1 MHAIRALE
9 YVTFVTIDP
18 ADRARGIV
26 ETPLPGFGKIGV
38 RPAGTGA
45 SGRFERR
52 HLRPAGGIRA
62 YLFEFRSTHT
72 PVTCYRA
79 KLPAS
84 GRLSALD
91 IVGKT

>member
-1 MHAIRALE
+1 MHAIRPQQ

-18 ADRARGIV
+18 ADRARRIV

-45 SGRFERR
+45 RGRFGCRR
-52 HLRPAGGIRA
+52 PRHAGWIRA
-62 YLFEFRSTHT
+62 YLFEFRSSRT

-84 GRLSALD
+84 GRLFGA
-91 IVGKT
+91 

>member
-18 ADRARGIV
+18 ADRTHGIV

-38 RPAGTGA
+38 RPAATGA
-45 SGRFERR
+45 SGDFRR
-52 HLRPAGGIRA
+52 SPRRRAGRIRA
-62 YLFEFRSTHT
+62 YLFEFRSSRT

-84 GRLSALD
+84 GCLSALD

>member
-1 MHAIRALE
+1 MHAIRALQ

-45 SGRFERR
+45 SGCFERC
-52 HLRPAGGIRA
+52 H
-62 YLFEFRSTHT
+62 
-72 PVTCYRA
+72 
-79 KLPAS
+79 
-84 GRLSALD
+84 
-91 IVGKT
+91 